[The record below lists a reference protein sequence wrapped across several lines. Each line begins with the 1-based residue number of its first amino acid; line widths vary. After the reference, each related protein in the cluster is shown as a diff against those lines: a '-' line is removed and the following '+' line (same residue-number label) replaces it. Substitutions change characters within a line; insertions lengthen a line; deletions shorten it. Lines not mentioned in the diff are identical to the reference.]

1 MEKPGVYMQCVAGCD
16 PKHYT
21 TLEELYAETQ
31 TGYWKVINTET
42 EYAYVC
48 AECRDALG
56 LNDVEQEWLTQDD
69 ALREQSSAIAK
80 DFSEKLLKTAQDAAE
95 ARRGK
100 PVLTIAGSKP

>member
-1 MEKPGVYMQCVAGCD
+1 MQCVAGCD
-16 PKHYT
+16 PKHYA
-21 TLEELYAETQ
+21 TLDELYAETQ

-56 LNDVEQEWLTQDD
+56 LNEVEREWLAQDD
-69 ALREQSSAIAK
+69 ALKEQSRAIAK
-80 DFSEKLLKTAQDAAE
+80 DFAEQLLKTAQDAAE

-100 PVLTIAGSKP
+100 PVLTIASTRQ